1 MMKKNY
7 LWLFA
12 ILFVAAFALTA
23 CGSDDD
29 ETGNGGNGGDGDPVP
44 PTLQVNEANLK
55 GTWDGKVDHD
65 FAQSYYQRWR
75 IQFDGKNY
83 TSWHTHQMVGTAKQ
97 ADLGLQTVGSKSQG
111 TWEYVDGALVLTPKK
126 MWASYYQTADDY
138 QTMSNLRYVFYSYNT
153 ETMEADEWYE
163 FSEASIQS
171 GIERD
176 LKDGSDFY
184 LRKFGVVS
192 FTEKVLSLQI
202 NRDVFKLEKQ

>member
-65 FAQSYYQRWR
+65 FAQGYYQRWR

-83 TSWHTHQMVGTAKQ
+83 TSWHARQMIGTTKDDVQ
-97 ADLGLQTVGSKSQG
+97 GLKTVGNKEQG
-111 TWEYVDGALVLTPKK
+111 TWEYVDGKIVFTPQKQ
-126 MWASYYQTADDY
+126 WASYYLMYTNFQTGDSKY
-138 QTMSNLRYVFYSYNT
+138 VYYNYNL

-163 FSEASIQS
+163 TSDALIKD

-176 LKDGSDFY
+176 LKDGTDWY
-184 LRKFGVVS
+184 IRKFGVVS